1 MSRLAEVQRATIA
14 MVYVCGDVEQRAV
27 ISRVVAW
34 MERYDEGASMVR
46 AILVQ
51 GT

>member
-27 ISRVVAW
+27 ISRIVAGMMW
-34 MERYDEGASMVR
+34 SAMMWVR
-46 AILVQ
+46 L
-51 GT
+51 